1 VANLLQSIYCTLC
14 DILTYHQQEEELTR
28 LFKDFSRTAKVLHGL
43 NEMHYEYQEQRS
55 KLLKRLLDIR
65 KESNLLERVK
75 DLLDEIKMI
84 QSIIKDQLEVLGVS
98 EKKRSSEI
106 KDFFGAD
113 WKEGGF
119 NEPLKVLRG
128 INDNFRGM
136 ESLALAL
143 EKGVR
148 CFV

>member
-1 VANLLQSIYCTLC
+1 
-14 DILTYHQQEEELTR
+14 
-28 LFKDFSRTAKVLHGL
+28 
-43 NEMHYEYQEQRS
+43 MHYEYQEQRS

-84 QSIIKDQLEVLGVS
+84 QAIIKDQLEVLGVS

-106 KDFFGAD
+106 KDFFGTE

-136 ESLALAL
+136 EALAMAL

-148 CFV
+148 FLVCRPD